1 MVCPYCNFEYT
12 ADQPCFCLPLL
23 NPAQDEREIALPLQT
38 LSSDQAVCWNTSR
51 GNRID

>member
-12 ADQPCFCLPLL
+12 ADQPCFCLPIL
-23 NPAQDEREIALPLQT
+23 NPVVEEQKMVLPLEALT
-38 LSSDQAVCWNTSR
+38 PDQAVCWNTSR